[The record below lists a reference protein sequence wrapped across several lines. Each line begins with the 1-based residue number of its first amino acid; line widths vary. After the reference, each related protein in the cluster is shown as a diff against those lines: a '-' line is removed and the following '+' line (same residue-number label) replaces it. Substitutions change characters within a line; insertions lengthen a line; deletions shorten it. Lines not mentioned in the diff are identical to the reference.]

1 MGVLAHEEGNER
13 WIVDFGACAGLCTFV
28 DLRSWIAPTLLIG
41 ISAVSFWPFA
51 VFEVAGPPLGE
62 LERAGASVTADLA
75 EKVI

>member
-1 MGVLAHEEGNER
+1 LVVPA
-13 WIVDFGACAGLCTFV
+13 
-28 DLRSWIAPTLLIG
+28 LLIG

-75 EKVI
+75 EKIL